1 MIDWGLHRSY
11 LQVADSPRE
20 QAVAQARADFLA
32 DAPANP
38 AWMVAVVRNQKIGM
52 LVKSSDD
59 PNVKW
64 FNAPHDADIKIGD
77 YLFLNN
83 VVWLC
88 TDLSD
93 TDDVT
98 LKGRIYECNLN
109 LQFQLGTAEIHSA
122 WGYFD
127 PGVYSTTTHGGED
140 ARVGYQQFKLM
151 LPYNEY
157 TRQLQ
162 RDKRIATEILYYPD
176 GHRELR
182 CYVITSNDSLGSS
195 FGAGRII
202 DLKLLES
209 LSSQADNVD
218 LMICDYIGED
228 VSGDD
233 SGGGWI

>member
-1 MIDWGLHRSY
+1 MDWTLYQKLVNGAS
-11 LQVADSPRE
+11 DSS
-20 QAVAQARADFLA
+20 AMARKIARDDFLR

-38 AWMVAVVRNQKIGM
+38 AWMVAEVRGQKIGM
-52 LVKSSDD
+52 LVKASDD

-64 FNAPHDADIKIGD
+64 FNAPYDADIKLGD
-77 YLFLNN
+77 YVVLNSI
-83 VVWLC
+83 VWLC
-88 TDLSD
+88 TDISD

-109 LQFQLGTAEIHSA
+109 LQFQLGTPEIHSA

-127 PGVYSTTTHGGED
+127 PGVYSTTTHGNQD
-140 ARVGYQQFKLM
+140 AHVGYQQFKLM

-162 RDKRIATEILYYPD
+162 RDKRIATEVLYYPD

-195 FGAGRII
+195 FGNGRVL
-202 DLKLLES
+202 DLKLLEG
-209 LSSQADNVD
+209 LSSKTDNVD
-218 LMICDYIGED
+218 LMICDYISED
-228 VSGDD
+228 TAKDD
-233 SGGGWI
+233 TGGGWV